1 MGTCRRET
9 NVLVITSSV
18 RMLHWILRYTS
29 HLGPAVALD
38 TVLVVGTSSLEKGLV
53 GTPTAG
59 HHTDLRTHRRRHRLL
74 SSGRETKT
82 GGTILIIVS
91 YNDSKGT
98 NPISLKFARVVTL
111 YSRWELDGIHLVINI
126 IFVMQRHIFILSVLD
141 RKSVV

>member
-53 GTPTAG
+53 GTSTAG

-98 NPISLKFARVVTL
+98 RSTGKGTTISCFALNVANNGTL
-111 YSRWELDGIHLVINI
+111 W
-126 IFVMQRHIFILSVLD
+126 D
-141 RKSVV
+141 R